1 MTPRHFR
8 RLLVSLAVVAATAP
22 FLSAQ
27 ATDMPGMLLEAAI
40 QKKGVSGCAAAIS
53 DFERLLARFPDE
65 RAVVPQ
71 ALWHLGLCYDGRGDA
86 RARQTLERLVRDYPD
101 HRNAQRARTKL
112 ASYFDEGA
120 DTGGPEVVVR
130 EVYPKPDATTGPGNN
145 GGNNPRIVIFSDLA
159 VYDVQK
165 KEVRRLSSG
174 VRSAGYPIISPDG
187 LVAYLSWSGDIRQ
200 RVEAQQEGDRAAAAI
215 KPTTELRLVRQ
226 NGDGSDD
233 RLLVADATLA
243 WLRPFAWSPDGKQIL
258 SAFERNNGTRQI
270 ALVDR
275 RDGAT
280 QILTSLPWL
289 SPQGMG
295 FSPDGSFIAYEVAT
309 PRNSQQQDFY
319 ILPVNGNGTVVERRY
334 SLNLAV
340 QRGPTLTEDQ
350 LAVHLLN
357 RIAFGP
363 RPGDIDKVKALGV
376 EGYLEQQLYPERIP
390 DPLLEAKLAKYTSL
404 KMDIASLLEKEGPPV
419 AVANRRRATIFE
431 RADLAER
438 LPTPPVKEPGDETRV
453 FKAADRPR
461 DYESHS
467 ARMLR
472 ALYSERQLYELVV
485 DFWMNHFSVN
495 LGDHQL
501 VPDFEEQAIRKNAF
515 GKFEDLL
522 RAVAMHP
529 RMLYYLDNWKSSA
542 PADVV
547 QKRIAAR
554 KASSQGDA
562 LIALM
567 ERLPFLEANKGLN
580 ENYARELLE
589 LHTLG
594 VDGGYT
600 QQDII
605 EIARVLTGWTISGK
619 GIPNG
624 REDDGAF
631 FFDALM
637 HVDGDKRVLGQTI
650 AAGGVDEGQ
659 TLLKM
664 LAAHPSTARFIS
676 TKLARRFI
684 ADNPPQAVIDAAS
697 RTFQRTGGDIREVL
711 RTLLTSPQFRSPEA
725 YQSKIKKPFELVVS
739 SLRAVNADIGELLD
753 VTGDSRA
760 PLDVTGNRSLLGR
773 MGERIYNYQAPDGN
787 PDVGPAWINS
797 NALLV
802 RLDFANRL
810 ATGKYPDIK
819 MNLQSAQRLLE
830 QMGVMRPTQVQIE
843 QTRAMLQAAAAADA
857 AAVAGAAQT
866 SMMMAGGG
874 SGAAA
879 PPAQLDAAAVAV
891 AAMLGS
897 PQFQKR

>member
-1 MTPRHFR
+1 MTPRR
-8 RLLVSLAVVAATAP
+8 TTRVVLILAMLAGSVAP
-22 FLSAQ
+22 FLGAQ
-27 ATDMPGMLLEAAI
+27 GADMPGMLLEAAI
-40 QKKGVSGCAAAIS
+40 QKEAVSGCGPAIAE
-53 DFERLLARFPDE
+53 FEAILARFPDE

-71 ALWHLGLCYDGRGDA
+71 ALWHLGSCYDRKGDA

-101 HRNAQRARTKL
+101 HKAAQRARAKL
-112 ASYFDEGA
+112 TSYADEGSEV
-120 DTGGPEVVVR
+120 GPPEVTVR
-130 EVYPKPDATTGPGNN
+130 EIWSRADSTISATGVNQ
-145 GGNNPRIVIFSDLA
+145 RVVIFNDLA
-159 VYDVQK
+159 TFDSRNG
-165 KEVRRLSSG
+165 EVKRLTSG
-174 VRSAGYPIISPDG
+174 VRSAAYPVVSLEG
-187 LVAYLSWSGDIRQ
+187 QVAYLSWSGDIKERLT
-200 RVEAQQEGDRAAAAI
+200 AQSSDRSAAR
-215 KPTTELRLVRQ
+215 PSTELRVVRQ
-226 NGDGSDD
+226 NGSDD
-233 RLLVADATLA
+233 RVLVRDPKVP

-258 SAFERNNGTRQI
+258 SVFERTDGSRQI
-270 ALVDR
+270 ALVDG

-295 FSPDGSFIAYEVAT
+295 FSPDGSFIAYEVAA
-309 PRNSQQQDFY
+309 PRNSRARDFY
-319 ILPVNGNGTVVERRY
+319 IMPVNGNGSAIERRY
-334 SLNLAV
+334 SLSLAA
-340 QRGPTLTEDQ
+340 QRGPVLSDDQ

-357 RIAFGP
+357 RIGFGP
-363 RPGDIDKVKALGV
+363 RPGDLEKVKAMGV
-376 EGYLEQQLYPERIP
+376 EEYLEQQLHPERIA
-390 DPLLEAKLAKYTSL
+390 DPVIDARLATYTSL
-404 KMDIASLLEKEGPPV
+404 KMDIPTLLEKEGPPV

-431 RADLAER
+431 RADLANR
-438 LPTPPVKEPGDETRV
+438 LPSPPTREPGDETRV
-453 FKAADRPR
+453 FIERDRPS
-461 DYESHS
+461 DYEVHF

-472 ALYSERQLYELVV
+472 AMYSERQLYEMVV
-485 DFWMNHFSVN
+485 DFWMNHFNVN

-501 VPDFEEQAIRKNAF
+501 AAHFEEQAIRKHAF

-547 QKRIAAR
+547 QKRIAAL
-554 KASSQGDA
+554 KASADGEA
-562 LIALM
+562 LIALL
-567 ERLPFLEANKGLN
+567 ERLPFLTDNKGLN
-580 ENYARELLE
+580 ENFARELLE

-605 EIARVLTGWTISGK
+605 EIAKVLTGWTISGK

-650 AAGGVDEGQ
+650 PSGGIDEGEK
-659 TLLKM
+659 LLAA

-684 ADNPPQAVIDAAS
+684 ADDPPQAVIDVAS

-711 RTLLTSPQFRSPEA
+711 RAILTSPQFRSPDA

-739 SLRAVNADIGELLD
+739 SLRAVTAEVGDPRM
-753 VTGDSRA
+753 VGDSGRLLA
-760 PLDVTGNRSLLGR
+760 ASNNRSLLAQ
-773 MGERIYNYQAPDGN
+773 MGERMYNYQAPDGN

-797 NALLV
+797 NALLM

-810 ATGKYPDIK
+810 ATGKFPDVK

-830 QMGVMRPTQVQIE
+830 QMGVARPTPAQIE

-857 AAVAGAAQT
+857 ANPAGQ

-874 SGAAA
+874 TSAAAA
-879 PPAQLDAAAVAV
+879 PAPIDATAVAV